1 MNIKDGRRWTTEE
14 REKITDEQFKELREK
29 SNIIVGKITKLYEE
43 LLETDPEGFKCVDL
57 LRDLNCKIYEPRYHE
72 MNYEL
77 MMNYTSLLT
86 QTAQLAKNV
95 NHKTYE
101 EFVGSIVTQIS
112 IASNSDLKWS
122 ND

>member
-1 MNIKDGRRWTTEE
+1 MSNDNNRRWTTEE
-14 REKITDEQFKELREK
+14 KEKITDEEFKELREK
-29 SNIIVGKITKLYEE
+29 SNVIVREITRLYKE

-57 LRDLNCKIYEPRYHE
+57 ISDLNHMIYEPRYHE

-77 MMNYTSLLT
+77 MSTYTSLLT

-101 EFVGSIVTQIS
+101 DFVGSILNQIQ
-112 IASNSDLKWS
+112 IASNSNLKWS
-122 ND
+122 DD

>member
-1 MNIKDGRRWTTEE
+1 MNTKDGRRWTTEE
-14 REKITDEQFKELREK
+14 KEKITDEQFKELREK
-29 SNIIVGKITKLYEE
+29 SNVIVSEITRLYKE

-57 LRDLNCKIYEPRYHE
+57 ITTLNGMIYEPRYHE

-77 MMNYTSLLT
+77 MSNYTNLLT
-86 QTAQLAKNV
+86 KTAQLAKNV
-95 NHKTYE
+95 NRKTYE
-101 EFVGSIVTQIS
+101 DFVGNIVDRIQ